1 MADTGRSE
9 TLENL
14 LSAVRTAKKKHM
26 DYQIGD
32 EKGVAAAGGFT
43 DSIIAQI
50 ERGFIHTRKE
60 MQQAFAENDDPAAD
74 EQAEGTPAEGEMA
87 GGAENFRAAAASE
100 EEIFRY
106 LSDNGQPITADN
118 LLTAGELLRAPA
130 ELFKGIRG
138 FERGAQT
145 AGKAKKD
152 HADRISI
159 EDLGEEILSG
169 FTTQESADTAYDR
182 LADVLSEQ
190 IERQAFENT
199 TDILDVRY
207 LHSLCRQ
214 VGFLRSMAK
223 EENYTLPLQ
232 INGELTAVN
241 LTMIHKEGAESK
253 VTISL
258 ETEALGKNAAEFSFG
273 KMGLTG
279 CSISQERRAAE
290 KLSGE
295 AELFRQMLS
304 EEEIRAGD
312 IHFITEETLD
322 PAGYA
327 LKTGSGKEK
336 GQTDAALYR
345 VARTYISFIRQI
357 SRKESE

>member
-1 MADTGRSE
+1 
-9 TLENL
+9 
-14 LSAVRTAKKKHM
+14 
-26 DYQIGD
+26 
-32 EKGVAAAGGFT
+32 
-43 DSIIAQI
+43 
-50 ERGFIHTRKE
+50 
-60 MQQAFAENDDPAAD
+60 
-74 EQAEGTPAEGEMA
+74 MA

-118 LLTAGELLRAPA
+118 LLVAGELLRAPA
-130 ELFKGIRG
+130 ELFRGIRG

-152 HADRISI
+152 HADRTAKEPSDEAGTDRISI
-159 EDLGEEILSG
+159 EDLGEELLSG
-169 FTTQESADTAYDR
+169 FTTQESAGKAYDR

-327 LKTGSGKEK
+327 LKAGSGKEK

>member
-1 MADTGRSE
+1 M
-9 TLENL
+9 L
-14 LSAVRTAKKKHM
+14 RT
-26 DYQIGD
+26 
-32 EKGVAAAGGFT
+32 
-43 DSIIAQI
+43 
-50 ERGFIHTRKE
+50 
-60 MQQAFAENDDPAAD
+60 
-74 EQAEGTPAEGEMA
+74 
-87 GGAENFRAAAASE
+87 
-100 EEIFRY
+100 
-106 LSDNGQPITADN
+106 
-118 LLTAGELLRAPA
+118 PA

-145 AGKAKKD
+145 TGKAKKD

-304 EEEIRAGD
+304 EEEIQAGD

-327 LKTGSGKEK
+327 LKAGSGKEK

>member
-1 MADTGRSE
+1 MEHLLKIPCTAMPFVSEADYSV
-9 TLENL
+9 TL
-14 LSAVRTAKKKHM
+14 APMIHADRTAPVSYTHL
-26 DYQIGD
+26 
-32 EKGVAAAGGFT
+32 
-43 DSIIAQI
+43 
-50 ERGFIHTRKE
+50 
-60 MQQAFAENDDPAAD
+60 QQAFTENDDPAAD
-74 EQAEGTPAEGEMA
+74 ELAEGTPAEGEMA

-106 LSDNGQPITADN
+106 LSDNGQPVTADN
-118 LLTAGELLRAPA
+118 LLVAGELLRTPA
-130 ELFKGIRG
+130 ELFRGIRG

-152 HADRISI
+152 HADRTAREPSDEAGTDRISI
-159 EDLGEEILSG
+159 EDLGEELLSG
-169 FTTQESADTAYDR
+169 FTTQESAGKAYDR

-258 ETEALGKNAAEFSFG
+258 ETEALGK
-273 KMGLTG
+273 
-279 CSISQERRAAE
+279 
-290 KLSGE
+290 LS
-295 AELFRQMLS
+295 L
-304 EEEIRAGD
+304 
-312 IHFITEETLD
+312 IHI
-322 PAGYA
+322 
-327 LKTGSGKEK
+327 
-336 GQTDAALYR
+336 
-345 VARTYISFIRQI
+345 
-357 SRKESE
+357 